1 MPARHA
7 SHNFDAARRMLPFV
21 GKRPLPVSSEMT
33 SLRPTSKTAGLA
45 AAFSL
50 VLLAGSA
57 LAQEERGSGNF
68 LDNLFSRGEPPA
80 QSRQSAQPAPSGRV
94 AQSDPGDISVRLDR
108 MENALR
114 QLTGT
119 IEQLQYRNQ
128 QLEMQIQQLGAR
140 GGGVLQPQ
148 AAPAGPGNAPPPV
161 PNPAGAPMFSIRRKI
176 RVRQVC
182 RERWAIRRS
191 SPRPNGSRTTRHR
204 SVPRAD
210 AQLVRRSI
218 CRRWPK
224 TVRSRRSRRPCR
236 PGRSL
241 QPAARRCRY
250 HRRMPSTDAAAASPQ
265 CGAGSCRRAACN
277 LAAVGLAAGRI
288 RHGVRLRAA

>member
-1 MPARHA
+1 
-7 SHNFDAARRMLPFV
+7 
-21 GKRPLPVSSEMT
+21 MT

-57 LAQEERGSGNF
+57 LAQEDRGSGNF
-68 LDNLFSRGEPPA
+68 LDNLFSRGEPSG
-80 QSRQSAQPAPSGRV
+80 QSRQSAQPAPSGRT

-148 AAPAGPGNAPPPV
+148 AAPAGPGNAPPV
-161 PNPAGAPMFSIRRKI
+161 PNSGRRSDVFDPSQNPGAPGMPRTLGNQAVIAAP
-176 RVRQVC
+176 
-182 RERWAIRRS
+182 ER
-191 SPRPNGSRTTRHR
+191 
-204 SVPRAD
+204 
-210 AQLVRRSI
+210 
-218 CRRWPK
+218 
-224 TVRSRRSRRPCR
+224 
-236 PGRSL
+236 
-241 QPAARRCRY
+241 
-250 HRRMPSTDAAAASPQ
+250 
-265 CGAGSCRRAACN
+265 
-277 LAAVGLAAGRI
+277 
-288 RHGVRLRAA
+288 

>member
-1 MPARHA
+1 
-7 SHNFDAARRMLPFV
+7 MLPFV
-21 GKRPLPVSSEMT
+21 GKRPLPVLSDMT

-57 LAQEERGSGNF
+57 LAQEDRGSGNF
-68 LDNLFSRGEPPA
+68 LDNLFSRGEPSG
-80 QSRQSAQPAPSGRV
+80 QSRQSAQPAPSGRT

-148 AAPAGPGNAPPPV
+148 AAPAGPGNAPPPYQI
-161 PNPAGAPMFSIRRKI
+161 PAGAPMFSIRRKI

-191 SPRPNGSRTTRHR
+191 SPRPNVSRITHHR
-204 SVPRAD
+204 SVPPAD

-218 CRRWPK
+218 CRRWPT
-224 TVRSRRSRRPCR
+224 TVHSRRSRRPCR

-241 QPAARRCRY
+241 PPAARRCR
-250 HRRMPSTDAAAASPQ
+250 
-265 CGAGSCRRAACN
+265 
-277 LAAVGLAAGRI
+277 
-288 RHGVRLRAA
+288 

>member
-1 MPARHA
+1 MPAGHA

-21 GKRPLPVSSEMT
+21 GKRPLPVLSDMT

-57 LAQEERGSGNF
+57 LAQEDQRGPAI
-68 LDNLFSRGEPPA
+68 FSTTCSAAVSHRRNRVS
-80 QSRQSAQPAPSGRV
+80 QSQPAPSGRT
-94 AQSDPGDISVRLDR
+94 AQSDPGDLSVRLDR

-148 AAPAGPGNAPPPV
+148 ARARRSGKCAAGTKFRPALRCFRSVAKS
-161 PNPAGAPMFSIRRKI
+161 A
-176 RVRQVC
+176 VRPVC

-191 SPRPNGSRTTRHR
+191 SPRPNVSRITHHQ
-204 SVPRAD
+204 SVPPAD

-218 CRRWPK
+218 CRRWPT
-224 TVRSRRSRRPCR
+224 TVHSRRSRRPCR

-241 QPAARRCRY
+241 PPAARRCR
-250 HRRMPSTDAAAASPQ
+250 
-265 CGAGSCRRAACN
+265 
-277 LAAVGLAAGRI
+277 
-288 RHGVRLRAA
+288 